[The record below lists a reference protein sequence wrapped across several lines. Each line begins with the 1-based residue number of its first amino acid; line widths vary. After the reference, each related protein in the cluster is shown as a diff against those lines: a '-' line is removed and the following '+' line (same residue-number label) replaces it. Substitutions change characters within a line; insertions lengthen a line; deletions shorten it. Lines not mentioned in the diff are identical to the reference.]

1 MNKLSIK
8 FQQAVI
14 VDFMNLR
21 CRLNKKII
29 LVFITLYLLI
39 GMNALSAS
47 PLDDDE
53 EVIIFPVS
61 ASVTPNGGWRI
72 PLHHWVYELEEDSLL
87 SKLSRKVITE
97 SLELAGLSDDDTH
110 STVFK
115 QRIKWFL
122 TDNKGWKKLSIS
134 LSKINPNDH
143 IALNKTTFNGHAY
156 TDIYLA
162 VKKELRARS
171 WIEINID
178 SKSKHKRQFKAEVQL
193 IPANGLSVI
202 SDIDDTIKVSEV
214 LDKKKLLKNTFIAP
228 YQVVKGMPELYQRL
242 KKHGAY
248 FHYVSASPWQLYP
261 SLQPF
266 MQSHYPKG
274 TLMFRHFRL
283 KDSSFIKFLGSS
295 KNYKIEKISAI
306 IKRYPKHQFILIGDS
321 GEHDAE
327 IYATIY
333 QQFSKNIQAIWIR
346 NVDGSNATQKSLKVV
361 FKDIPEEKWN
371 IFLLPKTL
379 SFAY

>member
-1 MNKLSIK
+1 MNKLSTK
-8 FQQAVI
+8 FQQIVI
-14 VDFMNLR
+14 VNLMNIR
-21 CRLNKKII
+21 CHLNKKIT
-29 LVFITLYLLI
+29 LVFTVLYFLI

-47 PLDDDE
+47 PLEHDE
-53 EVIIFPVS
+53 DVIIFPVS
-61 ASVTPNGGWRI
+61 ASITPNGRWKI
-72 PLHHWVYELEEDSLL
+72 PLHHWVYELKEDSLL
-87 SKLSRKVITE
+87 GKLSQKVIAE
-97 SLELAGLSDDDTH
+97 SLELAGLSNDDTH

-122 TDNKGWKKLSIS
+122 TDNKGWKKLSVS

-162 VKKELRARS
+162 TKKELRTRS
-171 WIEINID
+171 WIEVNID
-178 SKSKHKRQFKAEVQL
+178 SKSKHKRQFKGEVQL

-214 LDKKKLLKNTFIAP
+214 LDKQKLLKNTFVAP
-228 YQVVKGMPELYQRL
+228 YQVVKGMPELYQHL
-242 KKHGAY
+242 KERGAY

-266 MQSHYPKG
+266 MQAHYPKG

-283 KDSSFIKFLGSS
+283 KDTSFIEFLGSS
-295 KNYKIEKISAI
+295 KDYKIKKIRAI
-306 IKRYPKHQFILIGDS
+306 IKRYPKHRFILIGDS

-333 QQFSKNIQAIWIR
+333 QQFPKNIQSIWIR
-346 NVDGSNATQKSLKVV
+346 NVDGSNATKKSLKIV
-361 FKDIPEEKWN
+361 FKDIPEEKWYV
-371 IFLLPKTL
+371 FLLPKTV